1 MADEQNTQTTQ
12 ATEQTAA
19 LSGGGDPNTS
29 TQSFAQ
35 SILGDVNPDGIVRK
49 TGAQGAAKTFT
60 QDEVNDLIK
69 ARVQRERRG
78 LPGKEELEAFHKWQ
92 DDQKSAE
99 QKSAE
104 AIKAQSDR
112 AEAAEKKAAALEAKL
127 LATSKGV
134 KTDAADDVVA
144 LASLKVSDDMPLEKA
159 IDEVLNIRSSREV
172 QRRQQQGFPA
182 GTAAPLFPALKPRS
196 VRRTPESSF
205 NSEFLIRNFGVR

>member
-12 ATEQTAA
+12 EQGGAQTA
-19 LSGGGDPNTS
+19 GGDPNVS

-49 TGAQGAAKTFT
+49 TGAQEAAKTFT

-69 ARVQRERRG
+69 SRLERERKG
-78 LPGKEELEAFHKWQ
+78 LPSKEDLAAFHKWQ

-112 AEAAEKKAAALEAKL
+112 ADAAEKKAAALEAKL

-134 KTDAADDVVA
+134 KPDAADDVVA

-159 IDEVLNIRSSREV
+159 IDEVLKKYP
-172 QRRQQQGFPA
+172 QFA
-182 GTAAPLFPALKPRS
+182 GGSAPTTTGVSGGNGSAAISGVEAAFRAKNPGIK
-196 VRRTPESSF
+196 F

>member
-1 MADEQNTQTTQ
+1 MADEQTTQ
-12 ATEQTAA
+12 ATQEQGGAQTA
-19 LSGGGDPNTS
+19 GGDPTTS

-35 SILGDVNPDGIVRK
+35 NILGDVNPDGIVRK

-69 ARVQRERRG
+69 ARVQRERKG

-104 AIKAQSDR
+104 AIKVQSDR
-112 AEAAEKKAAALEAKL
+112 ADAAEKKVAALEAKL

-134 KTDAADDVVA
+134 KPDAADDVVA

-159 IDEVLNIRSSREV
+159 IDEVLKKYP
-172 QRRQQQGFPA
+172 QFA
-182 GTAAPLFPALKPRS
+182 GGSAPTTGVSGGNGSAAIS
-196 VRRTPESSF
+196 
-205 NSEFLIRNFGVR
+205 GVEAAFRAKNPGIKF

>member
-1 MADEQNTQTTQ
+1 MADEQTTQTTQ
-12 ATEQTAA
+12 EQGGAQTA
-19 LSGGGDPNTS
+19 GGDPNVS

-35 SILGDVNPDGIVRK
+35 NILGDVNPDGIVRK

-104 AIKAQSDR
+104 AIKVQSDR
-112 AEAAEKKAAALEAKL
+112 ADAAEKKAAALEAKL

-134 KTDAADDVVA
+134 KPDAADDVVA

-159 IDEVLNIRSSREV
+159 IDEVLKKYP
-172 QRRQQQGFPA
+172 QFA
-182 GTAAPLFPALKPRS
+182 GGSAPTTGVSGGNGSAAIS
-196 VRRTPESSF
+196 
-205 NSEFLIRNFGVR
+205 GVEAAFRAKNPGIKF

>member
-12 ATEQTAA
+12 EQGGAQTA
-19 LSGGGDPNTS
+19 GGDPNVS

-69 ARVQRERRG
+69 ARVQRERKG

-104 AIKAQSDR
+104 AIKVQSDR
-112 AEAAEKKAAALEAKL
+112 ADAAEKKAAALEAKL

-134 KTDAADDVVA
+134 KPDAADDVVA

-159 IDEVLNIRSSREV
+159 IDEVLKKYP
-172 QRRQQQGFPA
+172 QFA
-182 GTAAPLFPALKPRS
+182 GGSAPTTGVSGGNGSAAIS
-196 VRRTPESSF
+196 
-205 NSEFLIRNFGVR
+205 GVEAAFRAKNPGIKF

>member
-19 LSGGGDPNTS
+19 LSGGGDPTTS

-35 SILGDVNPDGIVRK
+35 NILGDVNPDGIVRK

-112 AEAAEKKAAALEAKL
+112 AEAAALEAKL

-134 KTDAADDVVA
+134 KPDAADDVVA

-159 IDEVLNIRSSREV
+159 IDEVLKKYP
-172 QRRQQQGFPA
+172 QFA
-182 GTAAPLFPALKPRS
+182 GGSAPTTTGVSGGNGSAAIS
-196 VRRTPESSF
+196 
-205 NSEFLIRNFGVR
+205 GVEAAFRAKNPGIKF